1 MIECCDK
8 PFLINQE
15 VLDSLEARG
24 HAVKLV
30 DNFGSV
36 VVGIGQYF
44 RDMYL
49 LIVLLIIIP
58 FQSGEM
64 MESCMQ
70 TSTSEKLVPLLDTN
84 HNHHDC

>member
-1 MIECCDK
+1 MESCDK

-44 RDMYL
+44 RDCPSHHN
-49 LIVLLIIIP
+49 P
-58 FQSGEM
+58 F
-64 MESCMQ
+64 
-70 TSTSEKLVPLLDTN
+70 SERSNDGKLHANVDFRKAGAVAGY
-84 HNHHDC
+84 